1 MLFAIKLNLR
11 HVTSQQSI
19 KSTCVQLLSSKQE
32 YLIPFE
38 LPTDKFSDRF
48 QNFTDFH
55 INISIA
61 SQIDCNLDSFVIL
74 DIASENATTVSM
86 IQLEVD
92 KTNNVRYEYLLPV
105 SVGKYDICC
114 KGVDSGILYACL
126 AVNVRFNYTFSPAR
140 NVYLLSSRSELQASL
155 TVGRG
160 SYFGHSIT
168 PQSYQFNFI
177 TSKEMNWAV
186 TIGSFCSF
194 ADTFAFFLS
203 QSGNH
208 PYWRAST
215 YPFRDQLGLPPIQN
229 DKSKNVT
236 VGNDVWVGHGAVIIN
251 GVHIGHGAV
260 VGAYAVVRS
269 DVPAYAIVTGNPAVV
284 VRYRFS
290 RDIID
295 KLLSIAWWD
304 WSDEVILNRMGIL
317 ETDIEQFVDL
327 YS

>member
-1 MLFAIKLNLR
+1 MLRENLISLTLEFFIITVLRWFEISTQRSGFVFPTTLIYIMTKKALRSSFVSLMLCAIKLNLH

-61 SQIDCNLDSFVIL
+61 SQIDCTLDSFVIL
-74 DIASENATTVSM
+74 DITSENATTVSM

-140 NVYLLSSRSELQASL
+140 NVYLLSSRSELQGIFDSW
-155 TVGRG
+155 TR
-160 SYFGHSIT
+160 
-168 PQSYQFNFI
+168 
-177 TSKEMNWAV
+177 
-186 TIGSFCSF
+186 
-194 ADTFAFFLS
+194 
-203 QSGNH
+203 
-208 PYWRAST
+208 
-215 YPFRDQLGLPPIQN
+215 
-229 DKSKNVT
+229 
-236 VGNDVWVGHGAVIIN
+236 
-251 GVHIGHGAV
+251 
-260 VGAYAVVRS
+260 
-269 DVPAYAIVTGNPAVV
+269 
-284 VRYRFS
+284 
-290 RDIID
+290 
-295 KLLSIAWWD
+295 KLLRS
-304 WSDEVILNRMGIL
+304 
-317 ETDIEQFVDL
+317 
-327 YS
+327 